1 MADLMLITEDE
12 YREFVRLLYEAN
24 RRYAA
29 ALDLLK
35 QAEIVIRPEPGK
47 IVYRTARVAWAE
59 QFDQLIKEFD
69 HGNT

>member
-1 MADLMLITEDE
+1 MAALMLITEDE
-12 YREFVRLLYEAN
+12 YREFVRLLDVAY

-47 IVYRTARVAWAE
+47 IVYRAARVAWDK
-59 QFDQLIKEFD
+59 QYDQLMKEIK
-69 HGNT
+69 GGK